1 MSSNFGKLIIKVKN
15 QGIPLVLYLPTRNY
29 SPSNSWR
36 KVALEI
42 GSQWGIKRQADGF
55 TLYKLWE
62 IG

>member
-15 QGIPLVLYLPTRNY
+15 QRN
-29 SPSNSWR
+29 SFSFISANKKLFSFKQLE

-55 TLYKLWE
+55 TLYKL
-62 IG
+62 